1 MPQSANQHV
10 SRRSFVQSLAALGI
24 GVAGMPAMV
33 RATGAGGGFPSVG
46 LAAEVADP
54 YVFAHLTAHP
64 GSIETLVALLGGMK
78 PFVHKYGGWTLHGSY
93 LQITDHAGPHTAV
106 IDVWEMPDAD
116 PANDLAGMTQDPE
129 FAPLLPLL
137 QECVAGEVLKVMR
150 KLPVKIPSW
159 DETAEPSPTFM
170 FAHVTLKPGMVDTF
184 TEMLGDVAP
193 IFHEHRGWKLRGS
206 YLQLEGSTDTDTAI
220 DVWEVPGINAIVTNL
235 NASREDAAYKKLQPV
250 MRECVAGEVQQVMTK
265 LPVRGT

>member
-1 MPQSANQHV
+1 M
-10 SRRSFVQSLAALGI
+10 
-24 GVAGMPAMV
+24 
-33 RATGAGGGFPSVG
+33 T
-46 LAAEVADP
+46 
-54 YVFAHLTAHP
+54 
-64 GSIETLVALLGGMK
+64 LLGGMK

-159 DETAEPSPTFM
+159 DETAGPSPTFM

-193 IFHEHRGWKLRGS
+193 IFREHRGWKLRGS

-220 DVWEVPGINAIVTNL
+220 DVWEVPDINAIVTNL